1 MNLFK
6 KTLILF
12 VASALTVS
20 VSYAQKVKG
29 NGNLIKINRSVGQF
43 DEVGVGGSF
52 DVILK
57 KGQEGKLEISVEENL
72 QSYLVTEVKGGD
84 LKIHWKKGTSV
95 RTTKNTKVTVYF
107 NSLNGVALAGS
118 GDVSSSDLIKTDHM
132 EVALAG
138 SGDIEL
144 EVEANRVEAAISGS
158 GDIVLNG
165 KSEEFEGAI
174 AGSGDLKAS
183 GLDTKKASMKISGS
197 GGMSISVQE
206 ELFARI
212 SGSGDIKYK
221 GNPRIEDIKVSGS
234 GSVGSY

>member
-1 MNLFK
+1 MNLIK
-6 KTLILF
+6 KVLILC
-12 VASALTVS
+12 VASVLTVS
-20 VSYAQKVKG
+20 VSCAQKVKG
-29 NGNLIKINRSVGQF
+29 NGNLVQVNRSVGQF

-84 LKIHWKKGTSV
+84 LKIHWKKGANV
-95 RTTKNTKVTVYF
+95 RTTKSTKVTVYF
-107 NSLNGVALAGS
+107 NSLNGVSLAGS
-118 GDVSSSDLIKTDHM
+118 GDVSSSDLIKADHF

-174 AGSGDLKAS
+174 AGSGDLEAD
-183 GLDTKKASMKISGS
+183 GLETKKATMKISGS
-197 GGMSISVQE
+197 GGMKIAVEE

-212 SGSGDIKYK
+212 SGSGDIRYK
-221 GNPRIEDIKVSGS
+221 GNPKIEDIKVSGS

>member
-6 KTLILF
+6 RTLILF
-12 VASALTVS
+12 FVSALTVS
-20 VSYAQKVKG
+20 VSNAQTVKG
-29 NGNLIKINRSVGQF
+29 NGKLIKTNRSVGQF

-72 QSYLVTEVKGGD
+72 QSYLITEVKGNE
-84 LKIHWKKGTSV
+84 LKIHWKKGTNV
-95 RTTKNTKVTVYF
+95 RSTKNTMVTVYF
-107 NSLNGVALAGS
+107 ASLNGVALSGS
-118 GDVSSSDLIKTDHM
+118 GDVSSADLIKTDDF

-144 EVEANRVEAAISGS
+144 EVAANRVEAALSGS
-158 GDIVLNG
+158 GDIVLKG
-165 KSEEFEGAI
+165 QAGEFEGAI
-174 AGSGDLKAS
+174 AGSGDIKAS
-183 GLDTKKASMKISGS
+183 GLESKKATMKISGS
-197 GGMSISVQE
+197 GGMTISVQD